1 MKFKNNKLFEAYIRS
16 IAREIITEKVH
27 AKDRARE
34 KTLEVIKNFF
44 NDGSWLYGEYENEA
58 ANPEHL
64 NVLEY
69 IEYSL
74 IHTFFHSNNPDAV
87 IRLEP
92 LVCKLALR
100 LGFEQLHPIRPKL
113 NRLKKIVRYIKNNF
127 RKEGFPI
134 ALSEINIDT
143 TTFNDLNSIFGKYI
157 DDEMSSDNQN
167 ANNFKDET
175 NRNHRYKVLS
185 NIDYNTAHSYE
196 KYTCSKSPMC
206 FTEDKGTWDQY
217 TNGDDYAVYLL
228 LRDDWKTV
236 EEVHGENTPYDDY
249 GYSMIFVIIDEEG
262 NISSSNTRWNHELGD
277 GHMTGDVDSAFTK
290 TQLSELLGV
299 NFNSVFKPKQIN
311 DASSFEDE
319 CRRYAETLSNDP
331 YQIEIITQRLIATG
345 ANRTDESKN
354 RRNMKQT
361 IKLTESKLRNMI
373 KEAVQNA
380 LNEVSFTDANGV
392 KHDNLHGTDSK
403 AWLQMAK
410 LRKQQASQYPK
421 YSPEWEKNRD
431 AKSRNVDNAADIGQ
445 SDLNNLQQSLKNY

>member
-1 MKFKNNKLFEAYIRS
+1 MKFKNHKLFEAYVRNIT
-16 IAREIITEKVH
+16 REIITEKVS
-27 AKDRARE
+27 AKDRARN
-34 KTLEVIKNFF
+34 KTLDVIKNFF
-44 NDGSWLYGEYENEA
+44 NNGSWLYGEYENES

-64 NVLEY
+64 DVLEY

-92 LVCKLALR
+92 MVCRLALR
-100 LGFEQLHPIRPKL
+100 LGFEQLHPNRPKL
-113 NRLKKIVRYIKNNF
+113 NRLKKIVRFIKNNF

-134 ALSEINIDT
+134 VLNEINIDT

-175 NRNHRYKVLS
+175 NRNHRYKVLP

-228 LRDDWKTV
+228 LRDDWETV

-249 GYSMIFVIIDEEG
+249 GLSMIFVIIDEEG

-277 GHMTGDVDSAFTK
+277 GHMPGDVDSAFTK

-299 NFNSVFKPKQIN
+299 NFNSVFKPKTVN

-319 CRRYAETLSNDP
+319 CRRYAEEKAEELAKKEAEEKAKEIMETYKEEHMEEYLENYGVSEEEFEEE
-331 YQIEIITQRLIATG
+331 YEKQIEQIIQDMIPDIKQRLVRDGFIERYIDDAYNRLIATG
-345 ANRTDESKN
+345 ANRTDEAILRLKIN
-354 RRNMKQT
+354 NFVNEAIRRYTK
-361 IKLTESKLRNMI
+361 
-373 KEAVQNA
+373 
-380 LNEVSFTDANGV
+380 
-392 KHDNLHGTDSK
+392 K
-403 AWLQMAK
+403 A
-410 LRKQQASQYPK
+410 
-421 YSPEWEKNRD
+421 
-431 AKSRNVDNAADIGQ
+431 
-445 SDLNNLQQSLKNY
+445 DL